1 MSVNPTPKVN
11 SKCCAAMGRP
21 KSGDSTSVPM
31 MPFELKLIPINSG
44 GYDRGG
50 AYWGNGQPLYF
61 YISYETV
68 QKPYG
73 PCEYCGQRVPFYRVE
88 CNSPTGY
95 HVQATRDDETE
106 ISDYI
111 RADSR
116 EHAKDIVRRL
126 YPTAKFK
133 R

>member
-1 MSVNPTPKVN
+1 MSINPTPKCD
-11 SKCCAAMGRP
+11 SKRGAPMGRP
-21 KSGDSTSVPM
+21 KSGDSTSVPTTA
-31 MPFELKLIPINSG
+31 FQLKLIPITSG
-44 GYDRGG
+44 GYDPGG
-50 AYWGNGQPLYF
+50 AYWGTGQPLYF

-73 PCEYCGQRVPFYRVE
+73 PCEYCGQHVPFYRVE

-95 HVQATRDDETE
+95 HVQASREDETE

-116 EHAKDIVRRL
+116 AHAKAIVRRL